1 MNGAMNIEKQLI
13 EYEGDSKPTKTN
25 DLQVF
30 IGSNIPTN
38 VEILPP
44 QLSKTKGSGKQIKGG
59 KEKVV
64 EQQQKNELGYVKHVV
79 NMHFMIVVIVP
90 KSHLPNFG
98 WDEVQWQI
106 ITLGL
111 LGG

>member
-38 VEILPP
+38 V
-44 QLSKTKGSGKQIKGG
+44 KGCK
-59 KEKVV
+59 
-64 EQQQKNELGYVKHVV
+64 
-79 NMHFMIVVIVP
+79 
-90 KSHLPNFG
+90 
-98 WDEVQWQI
+98 
-106 ITLGL
+106 
-111 LGG
+111 